1 MQKEKDQRICA
12 ECLKSFDFEDLT
24 HAGDEI
30 FCLKCYDKLESPN
43 IAEQVWDLQ
52 NSVERKDQEF
62 SDLAKR
68 EEIAWAY
75 EERNRED

>member
-1 MQKEKDQRICA
+1 VYKRQ
-12 ECLKSFDFEDLT
+12 
-24 HAGDEI
+24 
-30 FCLKCYDKLESPN
+30 
-43 IAEQVWDLQ
+43 
-52 NSVERKDQEF
+52 F